1 MKALNIFVISVSIFL
16 FSVATFMILPS
27 DVLSKEK
34 IESKLDCSW
43 KCDKKKMECV
53 CSGKDCQTCVG
64 NEGKAYGGAIMK
76 KIRVCRVVSC
86 EWFCAGYADGRC
98 SLWRQVC
105 IEECDD

>member
-1 MKALNIFVISVSIFL
+1 MKVLNIFVISISIFL
-16 FSVATFMILPS
+16 FSIASFTILPS
-27 DVLSKEK
+27 NALSKEK
-34 IESKLDCSW
+34 VAPKLDCSW

-53 CSGKDCQTCVG
+53 CTGKDCQTCVG

-76 KIRVCRVVSC
+76 KIRVCRVVQC
-86 EWFCAGYADGRC
+86 LWECAGYHDGKC